1 METIKTSSKLKQ
13 AEQMLENQLDVP
25 SFANNGYLY
34 PNVEIVQTPC
44 LLEKILFLYYISL
57 YYLFKVSIFFITSS
71 IIRLKS
77 KGDISLS
84 SIYFFISSIVL

>member
-1 METIKTSSKLKQ
+1 MATRKTSSKVKQ

-44 LLEKILFLYYISL
+44 LLERILLMLMIIL
-57 YYLFKVSIFFITSS
+57 SITMIAV
-71 IIRLKS
+71 
-77 KGDISLS
+77 G
-84 SIYFFISSIVL
+84 IYMILVMR

>member
-1 METIKTSSKLKQ
+1 MATRKTSSKVKQ

-44 LLEKILFLYYISL
+44 LLEKILLIL
-57 YYLFKVSIFFITSS
+57 MIILSITMIAV
-71 IIRLKS
+71 
-77 KGDISLS
+77 G
-84 SIYFFISSIVL
+84 IYMILVMRGL

>member
-1 METIKTSSKLKQ
+1 MATKKESSKVKQ

-44 LLEKILFLYYISL
+44 LLEKILLMLMIIL
-57 YYLFKVSIFFITSS
+57 S
-71 IIRLKS
+71 IIMIAV
-77 KGDISLS
+77 G
-84 SIYFFISSIVL
+84 IYMILVMRGL

>member
-1 METIKTSSKLKQ
+1 METRKTSRKVKQ

-44 LLEKILFLYYISL
+44 LLEKILLMLMIIL
-57 YYLFKVSIFFITSS
+57 SITMIVV
-71 IIRLKS
+71 
-77 KGDISLS
+77 G
-84 SIYFFISSIVL
+84 IYMILVMRGLWNI

>member
-1 METIKTSSKLKQ
+1 MTTRKVKE

-44 LLEKILFLYYISL
+44 LLEKILLMLMIIL
-57 YYLFKVSIFFITSS
+57 SITMIAV
-71 IIRLKS
+71 
-77 KGDISLS
+77 G
-84 SIYFFISSIVL
+84 IYMILIMRGL

>member
-1 METIKTSSKLKQ
+1 MTTKKESSKVKK

-44 LLEKILFLYYISL
+44 LLEKILLMLMIIL
-57 YYLFKVSIFFITSS
+57 SITMIAC
-71 IIRLKS
+71 
-77 KGDISLS
+77 G
-84 SIYFFISSIVL
+84 IYMILVMRGL

>member
-1 METIKTSSKLKQ
+1 MATRKTSSKVKQ

-44 LLEKILFLYYISL
+44 LLEKILLMLMIIL
-57 YYLFKVSIFFITSS
+57 SITMIAV
-71 IIRLKS
+71 
-77 KGDISLS
+77 G
-84 SIYFFISSIVL
+84 IYMILVMRGL

>member
-1 METIKTSSKLKQ
+1 METKKESSKVKQ

-44 LLEKILFLYYISL
+44 LLEKILLMLMIIL
-57 YYLFKVSIFFITSS
+57 SITMIVV
-71 IIRLKS
+71 
-77 KGDISLS
+77 G
-84 SIYFFISSIVL
+84 IYMILVMRGL

>member
-13 AEQMLENQLDVP
+13 AEQMLDNQLDVP

-44 LLEKILFLYYISL
+44 LLEKILLMLMIIL
-57 YYLFKVSIFFITSS
+57 SITMIVV
-71 IIRLKS
+71 
-77 KGDISLS
+77 G
-84 SIYFFISSIVL
+84 IYMILVMEGL

>member
-1 METIKTSSKLKQ
+1 MATRKTANKVKQ

-44 LLEKILFLYYISL
+44 LLEKILLMLMIIL
-57 YYLFKVSIFFITSS
+57 SITMIVV
-71 IIRLKS
+71 
-77 KGDISLS
+77 G
-84 SIYFFISSIVL
+84 IYMILVMRGL

>member
-1 METIKTSSKLKQ
+1 MTTKKESSKVKQ

-44 LLEKILFLYYISL
+44 LLEKILLMLMIILSITMIA
-57 YYLFKVSIFFITSS
+57 VSIYMILVM
-71 IIRLKS
+71 RGL
-77 KGDISLS
+77 
-84 SIYFFISSIVL
+84 

>member
-1 METIKTSSKLKQ
+1 MTTKKESSKVKQ

-44 LLEKILFLYYISL
+44 LLEKILLMLMIIL
-57 YYLFKVSIFFITSS
+57 SITMIAV
-71 IIRLKS
+71 
-77 KGDISLS
+77 G
-84 SIYFFISSIVL
+84 IYMILVMRGL

>member
-44 LLEKILFLYYISL
+44 LLEKILLMLMIIL
-57 YYLFKVSIFFITSS
+57 SITMIAV
-71 IIRLKS
+71 
-77 KGDISLS
+77 G
-84 SIYFFISSIVL
+84 IYMILVMRGL

>member
-13 AEQMLENQLDVP
+13 AEKMLENQLDVP

-44 LLEKILFLYYISL
+44 LLEKILLMLMIILSITMIVVGIYMI
-57 YYLFKVSIFFITSS
+57 LFM
-71 IIRLKS
+71 RGL
-77 KGDISLS
+77 
-84 SIYFFISSIVL
+84 

>member
-34 PNVEIVQTPC
+34 PNVELVQAPC
-44 LLEKILFLYYISL
+44 LLEQILLMLMIILSIIMIAVGIYMILFMRGL
-57 YYLFKVSIFFITSS
+57 
-71 IIRLKS
+71 
-77 KGDISLS
+77 
-84 SIYFFISSIVL
+84 

>member
-1 METIKTSSKLKQ
+1 MSTRNTSIKVKQ

-44 LLEKILFLYYISL
+44 LLEKILLMLMIIL
-57 YYLFKVSIFFITSS
+57 SITMIVV
-71 IIRLKS
+71 
-77 KGDISLS
+77 G
-84 SIYFFISSIVL
+84 IYMILVMEGLWNI

>member
-1 METIKTSSKLKQ
+1 MATRKTSSKVKK

-44 LLEKILFLYYISL
+44 LLEKILLMLMIILSITMIS
-57 YYLFKVSIFFITSS
+57 V
-71 IIRLKS
+71 
-77 KGDISLS
+77 G
-84 SIYFFISSIVL
+84 IYMILVMRGL

>member
-1 METIKTSSKLKQ
+1 MTTKKESSKVKQ

-44 LLEKILFLYYISL
+44 LLEKILLMLMIIL
-57 YYLFKVSIFFITSS
+57 SITMIAV
-71 IIRLKS
+71 
-77 KGDISLS
+77 G
-84 SIYFFISSIVL
+84 IYMILVMRGLWNI

>member
-13 AEQMLENQLDVP
+13 AEKMLDNQLDVP

-44 LLEKILFLYYISL
+44 LLEKILLMLMVIL
-57 YYLFKVSIFFITSS
+57 SITMIAV
-71 IIRLKS
+71 
-77 KGDISLS
+77 G
-84 SIYFFISSIVL
+84 IYMILVMRGL